1 MTRILIKRKKGEP
14 YLCPLCLQALLHDE
28 GYAHATRYCP
38 KRKGANP
45 TGKLPVTRE

>member
-14 YLCPLCLQALLHDE
+14 YLCPLCLKELRHDE

-38 KRKGANP
+38 KRKGA
-45 TGKLPVTRE
+45 KQPVKRE